1 MKVKQLALILGIAA
15 TGFVGST
22 GISAAE
28 AATVTQTYTFN
39 PAPEDVP
46 YTWDFTFN
54 SFDESLGTLTGVS
67 VLENLNVT
75 AAVNVLNLSSTSQSF
90 TNATASVPVTLTG
103 PDPSFTLSTT
113 ATTAGINGTANP
125 GPYSNTTFP
134 GATGSTQASISDTN
148 LSDYESG
155 TVVAQD
161 WSAVAGY
168 GSFSGSGPNGIV
180 FFSGTASA
188 GGSITLTYTY
198 TPATTSSVPEP
209 TTIFG
214 SIVALG
220 LGVAARRMKARRS
233 A

>member
-75 AAVNVLNLSSTSQSF
+75 AAVNVYNSSSTSQSF

-113 ATTAGINGTANP
+113 GITTGISGTANP
-125 GPYSNTTFP
+125 SGVTTFP
-134 GATGSTQASISDTN
+134 GATGSTQGSISDTN

-161 WSAVAGY
+161 WSAVAGS
-168 GSFSGSGPNGIV
+168 GTFSGTGPNGTV